1 MGISSRNLVLGL
13 ATVGL
18 ILGALATVRL
28 GAVVSAT
35 PASLWLDPYPRLVDP
50 NASIDEG
57 TRDRAVVL
65 ARVLGDPGL
74 LRGAIDNCIRGGGST
89 GADGTSEECLATI
102 DSALR
107 TVPSSG
113 ELWLQKARLL
123 LVSEGL
129 GEPVY
134 DSLRNSY
141 RVAPKEAWIA
151 ASRVVVGLRIY
162 AALPDDLKEHV
173 RNDMALVMQ
182 RRNLSAAVV
191 AVYANDPSF
200 REAARPALEV
210 LSPEL
215 VSAFAELVG
224 DRFEAPPSG

>member
-1 MGISSRNLVLGL
+1 MSISSRNLVLGL

-18 ILGALATVRL
+18 VLGALATFRL

-35 PASLWLDPYPRLVDP
+35 PANLWLDPYPRLVDL

-57 TRDRAVVL
+57 TRDRAAFL
-65 ARVLGDPGL
+65 ATVLGDPTL
-74 LRGAIDNCIRGGGST
+74 LRGAIDLCIRGGGSS
-89 GADGTSEECLATI
+89 GAGGTPAECLETI
-102 DSALR
+102 DTALR
-107 TVPSSG
+107 AVPSSG

-123 LVSEGL
+123 LMSDGL

-134 DSLRNSY
+134 ESLRNSY
-141 RVAPKEAWIA
+141 RVSPKEGWIA

-162 AALPDDLKEHV
+162 GSLPKDLRDHVKDD
-173 RNDMALVMQ
+173 MGLVMQ

-200 REAARPALEV
+200 REAARPALED
-210 LSPEL
+210 LSPTL
-215 VSAFAELVG
+215 VNAFAELVG